1 MAKQMEPYSLINRL
15 RLDDLERVGPDFWQ
29 DRIASFARNLS
40 RRNKA
45 RLIAEL
51 QRKPNLSLAEKE
63 FLIEV
68 GNAFRPYPTS
78 RRM

>member
-15 RLDDLERVGPDFWQ
+15 RLDDLERVGADFWQ
-29 DRIASFARNLS
+29 NQISSFARNLS
-40 RRNKA
+40 RRKKA

-51 QRKPNLSLAEKE
+51 QRKPNLSAAEKE
-63 FLIEV
+63 FLLEV
-68 GNAFRPYPTS
+68 GKAFRPYPTS